1 MRKWQLFHNLEL
13 HDFEQFLLD
22 PSKLGCAENHFGQR
36 YANLPLILNGVMDP
50 RTTAHGPNE
59 SLHLGVFRKAIAAN
73 VYLLA
78 ELAALPRE
86 A

>member
-1 MRKWQLFHNLEL
+1 
-13 HDFEQFLLD
+13 
-22 PSKLGCAENHFGQR
+22 
-36 YANLPLILNGVMDP
+36 